1 MDNTEE
7 KIKLMKELILKFLT
21 KDKPLLCDD
30 IVERLKNIFSI
41 EFSVHRYN
49 RAIKELEDEKKI
61 ARKNCL
67 ISL

>member
-7 KIKLMKELILKFLT
+7 KIKSMKELILKFLS

-30 IVERLKNIFSI
+30 IVQRLKNIFST
-41 EFSVHRYN
+41 EFSAHRYN
-49 RAIKELEDEKKI
+49 RAIKELEDEGKI
-61 ARKNCL
+61 ARKECL

>member
-1 MDNTEE
+1 MSNTEE
-7 KIKLMKELILKFLT
+7 KIELMKELILKIILT
-21 KDKPLLCDD
+21 DKPILCDD
-30 IVERLKNIFSI
+30 IVKRLKGIFLT
-41 EFSVHRYN
+41 EFSAHRYN